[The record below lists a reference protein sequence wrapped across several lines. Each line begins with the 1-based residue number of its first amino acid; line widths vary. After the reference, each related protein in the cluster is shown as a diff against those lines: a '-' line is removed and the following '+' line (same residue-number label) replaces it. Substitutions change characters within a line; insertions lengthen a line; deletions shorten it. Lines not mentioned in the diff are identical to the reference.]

1 MSNIHL
7 RDRNLSL
14 KAKGLLSMMLSLPE
28 DWDYSV
34 AGLTAIVKEGYDSVI
49 DKAHICFLD
58 DLFLL
63 TTSDRRHGFSEIDE
77 EFIKSSFLS
86 SEFKEE
92 IYLTLK
98 DYDCPDELKELLNGD
113 KDFNDFTK
121 EEIELIMNFN
131 VPEDNREWHEH
142 HLYLIDDYLF
152 VLDGVGVVQ
161 YIKEKYG
168 DTLPIEML
176 TRSNVSSSAFY
187 YSGYGVD
194 YSILGEGHLFSLYRK
209 FVEYYPDKVEEFI
222 SLVNSIDLITPTEFV
237 NNYMI
242 FVRNGLN
249 SNFMLKKGNISIEGL
264 DGNKRDALGP
274 ISMFSLFDSR
284 ESKDAE
290 YSRKLEKDHSDRI
303 KKDFEK
309 MVNDYNESIG
319 SAMVLTIKPNNNGN

>member
-1 MSNIHL
+1 MYSYLMEDLKNEISL
-7 RDRNLSL
+7 KEIANKYCFNNEKRVGELIRNLQNMGVSINKKYDIEGNIFYKL
-14 KAKGLLSMMLSLPE
+14 NYNEKFE
-28 DWDYSV
+28 DIY
-34 AGLTAIVKEGYDSVI
+34 I
-49 DKAHICFLD
+49 D
-58 DLFLL
+58 
-63 TTSDRRHGFSEIDE
+63 G
-77 EFIKSSFLS
+77 
-86 SEFKEE
+86 
-92 IYLTLK
+92 
-98 DYDCPDELKELLNGD
+98 
-113 KDFNDFTK
+113 
-121 EEIELIMNFN
+121 
-131 VPEDNREWHEH
+131 
-142 HLYLIDDYLF
+142 IDDYLF

-209 FVEYYPDKVEEFI
+209 FVKYYPDKVEEFI

-274 ISMFSLFDSR
+274 ISLFSLFDSR